1 MADLLATLIAEST
14 APLAQ
19 MEAEVRGQTPPEF
32 RSPGWGPHPRRVEAM
47 TVVIRVCRRGHLVTP
62 LTGYRHGPN
71 FWECLPCKDIAARER
86 S

>member
-1 MADLLATLIAEST
+1 VADLLATLIAEST

-32 RSPGWGPHPRRVEAM
+32 RSPGWTPPEAMEAM